1 MNGRSELDGEGAA
14 WAMTGLLSSLVVG
27 ALVEPFRDRI
37 GLENVVIL
45 YLAIV
50 IACAAIGGRTAGLVA
65 ALSAALSYNFFFTA
79 PYYSL
84 RIGSAEQG
92 LTVLALFVAGLLAAV
107 SGRSRRRTRITEE
120 QEEAAI
126 LLLETV
132 ARAAAE
138 GGKADLVAA
147 EGIQAML
154 DAGLVQVRRDGHV
167 TAEAGEAAAPD
178 PAALTRLDPDGRMP
192 PGTRLRVRT
201 GGIALPA
208 RGVVLPLARAG
219 TEVGALVVVPGP
231 DRGLARTVRVALAGV
246 AHLLAAGG

>member
-1 MNGRSELDGEGAA
+1 MNRSELDGEGAA

-37 GLENVVIL
+37 GLENIVIL

-50 IACAAIGGRTAGLVA
+50 IVCAAIGGRGAGLVS
-65 ALSAALSYNFFFTA
+65 ALAAALSYNFFFTS

-84 RIGSAEQG
+84 RVSSAEQV
-92 LTVLALFVAGLLAAV
+92 LTILLLFAAGVIAAV
-107 SGRSRRRTRITEE
+107 FGRSRRRAKATEE

-126 LLLETV
+126 ELFEAV
-132 ARAAAE
+132 AKAAAE
-138 GGKADLVAA
+138 GGTADRVAV
-147 EGIQAML
+147 EGVRAML
-154 DAGLVQVRRDGHV
+154 DARLVQVRRDGRV
-167 TAEAGEAAAPD
+167 TAAAGEADAPD

-192 PGTRLRVRT
+192 PGTKLRVRA
-201 GGIALPA
+201 GGIALPVP
-208 RGVVLPLARAG
+208 GIVLPMARAG